1 MARWL
6 WYFWIYSFLGWGLEK
21 GFAAVTRAENQQR
34 KCFLFL
40 PLCPVYGLGML
51 AVLALPPELSR
62 GGWLIVSGGLAAT
75 AVEYAV
81 HWGYEALL
89 GVRFWDYSHVPGNW
103 NGRVCPPFTL
113 AWGVLTA
120 AAVWLLQ
127 PGVAALAVRIPAAV
141 TYLAL
146 LAFTADAV
154 CSARLLQVTG
164 DVKALRLYT
173 TWNR

>member
-103 NGRVCPPFTL
+103 NG
-113 AWGVLTA
+113 
-120 AAVWLLQ
+120 
-127 PGVAALAVRIPAAV
+127 PGVPALHPGLGR
-141 TYLAL
+141 
-146 LAFTADAV
+146 ADRGGGV
-154 CSARLLQVTG
+154 GCSSRRRG
-164 DVKALRLYT
+164 PGGPDPGR
-173 TWNR
+173 R